1 MASFRVE
8 SRAGGAVEVWTI
20 DGEANRNAI
29 SRAMRAELEQLVEA
43 AREKRELR
51 AVVITGAGNKAFCA
65 GADLKERAGMSE
77 EEVRTFLHDLRHTFR
92 GLELSPRIFVAAIN
106 GAAFGG
112 GTELALACDLRVIA
126 PHAEM
131 ALTETR
137 LAIIPGGGGT
147 QRLPRLV
154 GMGVAKDLILTGR
167 RVGPE
172 EAMRLGLVNRIAP
185 DADVVAHAV
194 ALAEEI
200 AAGGPVALAAAKAA
214 IQEGLELGLDSALE
228 LEYQK
233 YQMVIPTKD
242 RLEGLAAFREKR
254 KPVYRGE

>member
-1 MASFRVE
+1 MSEFIVE

-20 DGEANRNAI
+20 DGEAKRNAI
-29 SRAMRAELEQLVEA
+29 SRSMRAEFESLILA
-43 AREKRELR
+43 AAEKPGLR

-65 GADLKERAGMSE
+65 GADLKERAGMSD
-77 EEVRTFLHDLRHTFR
+77 EEVRTFLLDLRRTLR
-92 GLELSPRIFVAAIN
+92 ALELSSKVFIAAIN

-112 GTELALACDLRVIA
+112 GTELSLACDLRVIG
-126 PHAEM
+126 PHGEM

-154 GMGVAKDLILTGR
+154 GVGVAKELILTGR

-172 EAMRLGLVNRIAP
+172 EALRLGLVNRVAP
-185 DADVVAHAV
+185 DMDVVAHAV
-194 ALAEEI
+194 ALAEQI
-200 AAGGPVALAAAKAA
+200 AEGGPIALGAAKAA
-214 IQEGLELGLDSALE
+214 IQEGMELPLDEALE

-233 YQMVIPTKD
+233 YQVTIPTED
-242 RLEGLAAFREKR
+242 RLEGLKAFREKR
-254 KPVYRGE
+254 KPVYRGA

>member
-1 MASFRVE
+1 MANFRVE
-8 SRAGGAVEVWTI
+8 SRADGAVEVWTI
-20 DGEANRNAI
+20 DAEANRNAI
-29 SRAMRAELEQLVEA
+29 SRAMRAELEALVVA
-43 AREKRELR
+43 AREKRGLR
-51 AVVITGAGNKAFCA
+51 AVVLTGAGNKAFCA
-65 GADLKERAGMSE
+65 GADLKERATMNE
-77 EEVRTFLHDLRHTFR
+77 EEVRAFLHDLRRTLR
-92 GLELSPRIFVAAIN
+92 QLELSPKIFVAAIN

-112 GTELALACDLRVIA
+112 GTELSLACDLRVIA

-154 GMGVAKDLILTGR
+154 GVGVAKDLILTGR

-172 EAMRLGLVNRIAP
+172 EALRLGLVNRVAP

-214 IQEGLELGLDSALE
+214 IQEGMELGIDSALE

-254 KPVYRGE
+254 KPAYKGE

>member
-1 MASFRVE
+1 MANFRVE
-8 SRAGGAVEVWTI
+8 SRADGAVEVWTI
-20 DGEANRNAI
+20 DAEANRNAI
-29 SRAMRAELEQLVEA
+29 SRAMRAELEALVVA
-43 AREKRELR
+43 AREKRGLR
-51 AVVITGAGNKAFCA
+51 AVVLTGAGNKAFCA
-65 GADLKERAGMSE
+65 GADLKERATMNE
-77 EEVRTFLHDLRHTFR
+77 EEVRAFLHDLRRTLR
-92 GLELSPRIFVAAIN
+92 QLELSPKIFVAAIN

-112 GTELALACDLRVIA
+112 GTELALACDLRVVA

-154 GMGVAKDLILTGR
+154 GVGVAKDLILTGR

-172 EAMRLGLVNRIAP
+172 EALRLGLVNRVAP
-185 DADVVAHAV
+185 DADVVAHAA

-214 IQEGLELGLDSALE
+214 IQEGMELGIDSALE

-233 YQMVIPTKD
+233 YQMVIPTMD

-254 KPVYRGE
+254 KPAYKGE

>member
-1 MASFRVE
+1 MSEFQVA

-20 DGEANRNAI
+20 DGEARRNAI
-29 SRAMRAELEQLVEA
+29 SRSMRAELETLIRGA
-43 AREKRELR
+43 GEKSGLR

-65 GADLKERAGMSE
+65 GADLKERAGMSD
-77 EEVRTFLHDLRHTFR
+77 EEVRTFLHDLRRTLR
-92 GLELSPRIFVAAIN
+92 AMELSSKIFIAAIN

-112 GTELALACDLRVIA
+112 GTELSLACDLRVMA

-154 GMGVAKDLILTGR
+154 GIGVAKELILTGR

-172 EAMRLGLVNRIAP
+172 EALHLGLVNRLAP
-185 DADVVAHAV
+185 DSDVVAHAMS
-194 ALAEEI
+194 LAEQI
-200 AAGGPVALAAAKAA
+200 AEGGPIALGAAKAA
-214 IQEGLELGLDSALE
+214 IQEGMELPLEDALE

-233 YQMVIPTKD
+233 YQVTIPTED
-242 RLEGLAAFREKR
+242 RLEGLAAFRDKR
-254 KPVYRGE
+254 KPVYRGV